1 MERVNRIAFVD
12 TSNFNGSRAFVLI
25 SSNFCSISSNRSLSG
40 DVSFRSVGEKRNEL
54 PDFFPKAHVM
64 EQVYR
69 IAFVDRSVC
78 NGLNVSNQD
87 SSNYCYISSKSMYCP
102 YGIHYTIIFTDYAR
116 YSILLFVRFFYP
128 EICVPCGWTQNSPRL
143 FLAGRPFQTMCPH
156 TIYLQ
161 LNNPRRHNPAKR
173 KSPHIP
179 WSPQTN
185 RKMLYRFLLLVK
197 EGCFPLHN
205 ICECTQGLDPSD
217 LI

>member
-1 MERVNRIAFVD
+1 MASGV
-12 TSNFNGSRAFVLI
+12 
-25 SSNFCSISSNRSLSG
+25 RS
-40 DVSFRSVGEKRNEL
+40 
-54 PDFFPKAHVM
+54 M

-78 NGLNVSNQD
+78 NGLNVNSQD